1 MINASFQSD
10 LNTSQAPL
18 YNVNLPGQ
26 NPEHIPLK
34 AEAINYMS
42 PYGMPA
48 NGGML
53 NPGLPQGHQPM
64 MYMQPQQQQHQ
75 QNQQQ
80 PYGGIQAQMY
90 PSQVIQHPGMMPQG
104 MQLNSGGYGY
114 GPQYNMIPQGGEG
127 NFGNIGMGNIPMQQ
141 PMMMGQQPMMMGQQ
155 YNLPQAVPIKKGYE
169 KLMVPGVYVKQ
180 KLEMMEIFTGCETE
194 NKYHVYA
201 CDVDGQ
207 KAGQYIFKCS
217 EKSEC
222 LQRNLLS
229 GDCRKFEMQVK
240 HESDGKFSN
249 DGSPFIFIKRPFKC
263 TIACLQRPYVEVE
276 MLEEGAKKF
285 VGKIVHDFSCCCDV
299 VMSLYDNQDR
309 VRYRIKG
316 SLCQIGFYA
325 ARSCFCRNCQQ
336 AFFFIENEEGD
347 SVAVI
352 EKRGK
357 GFKELISDADNYSV
371 RIFFYIYI

>member
-34 AEAINYMS
+34 SEPINYINT
-42 PYGMPA
+42 YAMPQ

-53 NPGLPQGHQPM
+53 NPSLPQG
-64 MYMQPQQQQHQ
+64 QQQQSIY
-75 QNQQQ
+75 QNQQAA
-80 PYGGIQAQMY
+80 PFGGIQAQMF
-90 PSQVIQHPGMMPQG
+90 PSQPVQQQQIMMPQG
-104 MQLNSGGYGY
+104 MQMNAGYGFAPQFNMNGQRPDISY
-114 GPQYNMIPQGGEG
+114 GNMMPMGL
-127 NFGNIGMGNIPMQQ
+127 GNIPMQQ
-141 PMMMGQQPMMMGQQ
+141 PMMMVGQQ
-155 YNLPQAVPIKKGYE
+155 YNLPQATPIKKGYE
-169 KLMVPGVYVKQ
+169 KLMVPGLYVKQ

-207 KAGQYIFKCS
+207 KAGQYIFKCT

-222 LQRNLLS
+222 LQRNMLS

-276 MLEEGAKKF
+276 MLEDGGKKF

-299 VMSLYDNQDR
+299 LMSLHDSQDR

-371 RIFFYIYI
+371 RIKK